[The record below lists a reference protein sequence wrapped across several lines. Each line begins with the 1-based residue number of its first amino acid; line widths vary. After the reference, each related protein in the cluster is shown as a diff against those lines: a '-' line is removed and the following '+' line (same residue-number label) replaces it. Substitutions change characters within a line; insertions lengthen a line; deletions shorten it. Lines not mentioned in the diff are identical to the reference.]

1 MGWWMRVDDGMVCE
15 KGDMVRKR
23 GGGRILHCATY
34 VAICT
39 STAAVVA
46 RGICTC
52 NILAI
57 VCIMPAMSPVV
68 KALRAQR
75 RSEEC
80 MIFNTTLTT
89 AIKHTKRIGAVVNK
103 TEKKAGICI

>member
-15 KGDMVRKR
+15 KGGMVRKR

-57 VCIMPAMSPVV
+57 VYIMPAMSPVA

-75 RSEEC
+75 RSEER

-89 AIKHTKRIGAVVNK
+89 AIKHTKRVAAVVKNTNK
-103 TEKKAGICI
+103 NADVYI

>member
-15 KGDMVRKR
+15 KGGMVRKR

-57 VCIMPAMSPVV
+57 VCIMPAMSAVV

-89 AIKHTKRIGAVVNK
+89 AIKHTKRMGAVVKK

>member
-1 MGWWMRVDDGMVCE
+1 MRVDDGMVCE
-15 KGDMVRKR
+15 KGGMVRKR
-23 GGGRILHCATY
+23 GSSRILHCATY

-57 VCIMPAMSPVV
+57 VCIMPAMSASL
-68 KALRAQR
+68 KALRAQQ

-80 MIFNTTLTT
+80 KFFNATLTT
-89 AIKHTKRIGAVVNK
+89 AVRHTKRVGAVVKK
-103 TEKKAGICI
+103 TETKAGICI

>member
-15 KGDMVRKR
+15 KGDMERKR
-23 GGGRILHCATY
+23 VGGMILHCATY